1 MHQVETIQKFK
12 IPFFSFQKRYVEHD
26 TGRSQLSRTISA
38 PFSGNKRRKKKGLR
52 RDSQQNAI
60 KNVTKQKSLIKK
72 QKELINQTSRKRGK
86 R

>member
-1 MHQVETIQKFK
+1 MQQVETIQKFK
-12 IPFFSFQKRYVEHD
+12 IAYFFSFQKRYVEHD

-60 KNVTKQKSLIKK
+60 KNVTKQKS
-72 QKELINQTSRKRGK
+72 N
-86 R
+86 